1 MKKINWI
8 ASALFFIALSATA
21 QDTLPKKRNRGLG
34 GFLEKAG
41 QVLGTQT
48 GGVLSQ
54 DEIARGLREALTVGI
69 RNGSAQASAVDGYFK
84 NPLIKILLPPDAQR
98 VENTLRQVGLGPQ
111 VDRALLTINR
121 GAEEA
126 ARKAVPIFV
135 DAIRQMTLPDALNIL
150 RGEKNAATQYL
161 KRTSTQA
168 LTDAFAPVIDSSL
181 AKVGATRQYTA
192 LATQYN
198 NFPLTRTK
206 INPDL
211 KAYVTQR
218 AIDGL
223 FLLVEQEEAKI
234 RENPQAR
241 VTDLL
246 KRVFGGNQAKTQP

>member
-1 MKKINWI
+1 MTKKI
-8 ASALFFIALSATA
+8 SLIALAVFSTAYFAAA
-21 QDTLPKKRNRGLG
+21 QDTIPKRKRGFG
-34 GFLEKAG
+34 DFLEKAT
-41 QVLGTQT
+41 QVLGSST

-69 RNGSAQASAVDGYFK
+69 NNGAAKASALDGYFK
-84 NPLIKILLPPDAQR
+84 NPLLKILLPPDAQR
-98 VENTLRQVGLGPQ
+98 VEATLRQVGLGPQ
-111 VDRALLTINR
+111 VDKALLTINR

-126 ARKAVPIFV
+126 AKKAVPIFV
-135 DAIRQMTLPDALNIL
+135 NSIRQMTITDALSIL

-161 KRTSTQA
+161 KRTSTAA
-168 LTDAFAPVIDSSL
+168 LTASFSPIIDSSL
-181 AKVGATRQYTA
+181 AKVGATRYYGD

-198 NFPLTRTK
+198 NFPLTLKK

-234 RENPQAR
+234 RENPAAR
-241 VTDLL
+241 VSELL
-246 KRVFGGNQAKTQP
+246 KKVFGSPQAKSQP